1 MRVAEMRILRW
12 IDKNTRKNR
21 IRNEKILLKIGVTP
35 IDEKMRESCLRWFGH
50 VQRREINAPVRKSEL
65 IQVEGT
71 KKCKGIPKIT
81 LIEVVKND
89 MLIKNVTEIWPES
102 CGIWYSP

>member
-1 MRVAEMRILRW
+1 MRMLRW
-12 IDKNTRKNR
+12 IEKNTRKNR
-21 IRNEKILLKIGVTP
+21 IRNEKILLKIRVTP

-50 VQRREINAPVRKSEL
+50 IQRREINAPVRKSEL
-65 IQVEGT
+65 IQVEGM
-71 KKCKGIPKIT
+71 KKCKGIPNLT

-89 MLIKNVTEIWPES
+89 MLIKNVTEVWPKS

>member
-1 MRVAEMRILRW
+1 M
-12 IDKNTRKNR
+12 
-21 IRNEKILLKIGVTP
+21 TP
-35 IDEKMRESCLRWFGH
+35 IDEKMRKSCLRWLGH
-50 VQRREINAPVRKSEL
+50 VQKREINAPVRKSEL

-71 KKCKGIPKIT
+71 KKCKGRPKIT

-89 MLIKNVTEIWPES
+89 KNVTEVWLES